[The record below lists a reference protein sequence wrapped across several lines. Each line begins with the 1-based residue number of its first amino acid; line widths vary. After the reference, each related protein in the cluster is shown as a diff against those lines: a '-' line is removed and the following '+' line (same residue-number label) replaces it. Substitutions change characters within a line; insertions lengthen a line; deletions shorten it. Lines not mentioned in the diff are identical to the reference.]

1 MLRRPLCVRSG
12 VTVTITGANF
22 FKPGDGDGR
31 VHVRWV
37 LDTSPQTGE
46 ALTFYLSFADF
57 VSASTLV
64 TLSPKIPESFTE
76 DTRYTDTAGVT
87 DAYIQLSYNGGTTWD
102 SIVQTRKFLF
112 FEGPQGP
119 FL

>member
-87 DAYIQLSYNGGTTWD
+87 DAYSSSPTMGAQRGTA
-102 SIVQTRKFLF
+102 SCKPASSFSFAGRR
-112 FEGPQGP
+112 
-119 FL
+119 